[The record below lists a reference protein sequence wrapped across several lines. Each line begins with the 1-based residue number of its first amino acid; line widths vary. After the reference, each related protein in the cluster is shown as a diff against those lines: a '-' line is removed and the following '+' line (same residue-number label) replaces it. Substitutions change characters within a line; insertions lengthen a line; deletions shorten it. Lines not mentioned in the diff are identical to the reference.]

1 MLPSGSVPRHPED
14 QEILDDARDF
24 CRQQGIYWKGL
35 IGLTWT
41 DRIEFYRTP
50 PDHVLIFHD
59 ELILPKHFMGKLTAE
74 EWRPLVASALIH
86 RKILKKK
93 FLRGIMRT
101 LVPALL
107 AMFLGTYVVEHVFSD
122 SSLTSLIAINVSFF
136 GVGIG
141 LVVLALVR
149 QFRLLKRYY
158 LEADEE
164 AGKLLGVDPFLR
176 VLEKM
181 NSIGIP
187 RTQPGRDQPNLQERI
202 RNLQK
207 VSSAVRPTPPM
218 V

>member
-1 MLPSGSVPRHPED
+1 MLPSRSVPRHPED

-24 CRQQGIYWKGL
+24 CRQQGIYWKDL
-35 IGLTWT
+35 IGLSWT

-50 PDHVLIFHD
+50 PDHVLIYHD

-207 VSSAVRPTPPM
+207 VSSGVRPTPPT

>member
-1 MLPSGSVPRHPED
+1 
-14 QEILDDARDF
+14 
-24 CRQQGIYWKGL
+24 
-35 IGLTWT
+35 
-41 DRIEFYRTP
+41 
-50 PDHVLIFHD
+50 
-59 ELILPKHFMGKLTAE
+59 
-74 EWRPLVASALIH
+74 
-86 RKILKKK
+86 
-93 FLRGIMRT
+93 
-101 LVPALL
+101 LVPAFL
-107 AMFLGTYVVEHVFSD
+107 AMFLGTYVVEHLFSD

-164 AGKLLGVDPFLR
+164 AGKLLGVDAFLR
-176 VLEKM
+176 VLERM

-187 RTQPGRDQPNLQERI
+187 KTQPGRDQPNLQERI

-207 VSSAVRPTPPM
+207 VSSVVRPTPPM